1 MGKKEELEELN
12 AFLAEEAA
20 DDKETDEVKE
30 LVEGFSSLTKILS
43 AVESLYSVEFED
55 EVGAALIK
63 KFRVE
68 FARHEMT
75 TR

>member
-1 MGKKEELEELN
+1 MGKKEVEELN
-12 AFLAEEAA
+12 AYLAEEAA

-30 LVEGFSSLTKILS
+30 LVESLSSTTKLLS
-43 AVESLYSVEFED
+43 ALESLYSVEFED
-55 EVGAALIK
+55 EIGAALIK